1 MQRVCYLNC
10 TLFITKLT
18 LSDNADLIIH
28 IHYYGITFDYRFE
41 SFKSQKSIKFSCKFA
56 RKVEAGK
63 RFIAGDLP
71 GEEDEVVSI
80 GYLSYSMNVSSGT
93 LGSIT
98 QIQIIAD
105 HNMENIYPR

>member
-1 MQRVCYLNC
+1 MY
-10 TLFITKLT
+10 TFSFIVM
-18 LSDNADLIIH
+18 
-28 IHYYGITFDYRFE
+28 ITEFLYHHHFKSFE
-41 SFKSQKSIKFSCKFA
+41 SQKSIKFSCKFA

-80 GYLSYSMNVSSGT
+80 GYLSYSMNVQSGT

-98 QIQIIAD
+98 QIQIISD
-105 HNMENIYPR
+105 HNMKNIYPR